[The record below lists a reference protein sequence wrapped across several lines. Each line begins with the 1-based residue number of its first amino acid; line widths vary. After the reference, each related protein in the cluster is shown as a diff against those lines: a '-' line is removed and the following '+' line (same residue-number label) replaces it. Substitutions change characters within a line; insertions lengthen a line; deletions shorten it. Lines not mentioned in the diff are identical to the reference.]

1 MTRTRPATLAI
12 AALLGAVIGF
22 ALDQVLTSAGRPT
35 FVPAWTMPILL
46 ALLAVAVIVLA
57 IPVRRAVTGTRRVD
71 PFRAFRIA
79 MLAKA
84 SSILGALLSGF
95 GAGLLAFVLTR
106 PVVPPIGSV
115 ASIIATVVSGVIL
128 LIAALI
134 AEYLCTIRK
143 DDDDESAEPAPGAA
157 GG

>member
-12 AALLGAVIGF
+12 AALVGAVVGFFLDHFLTIG
-22 ALDQVLTSAGRPT
+22 GRPT

-46 ALLAVAVIVLA
+46 GLLAVVVIVLA
-57 IPVRRAVTGTRRVD
+57 IPVRRAAQGGRRVD

-84 SSILGALLSGF
+84 SSILGATLGGF
-95 GAGLLAFVLTR
+95 AAGLLTYVLSR
-106 PVVPPIGSV
+106 PVTPPLGSV

-128 LIAALI
+128 LIAALV

-143 DDDDESAEPAPGAA
+143 DDDDDSPEPAPGAA